1 MIFFM
6 NNYLFLVCINF
17 ITIVTWKYFS
27 NALILWLYQVF
38 EITTN
43 WFSLTSFFHAWSQ
56 TMSVQNFH
64 HKCYMNVFINLHEFP
79 HVKMFL
85 NLHEFCKCIKI
96 LKISAN
102 WFALAWFFSCMI
114 TDFEYAKLFL
124 QLLHENVFNPNE
136 FCDYTKFFKIAT
148 NLFSLTWFF
157 SCMMTDCEC
166 AKFFITSVTWICF

>member
-1 MIFFM
+1 MWLYQDFKNYCKLVCPCMIFFVHDHW
-6 NNYLFLVCINF
+6 LWVFKFV

-102 WFALAWFFSCMI
+102 WFALAWYFFMHAHWFWVCKIFI
-114 TDFEYAKLFL
+114 T
-124 QLLHENVFNPNE
+124 
-136 FCDYTKFFKIAT
+136 IAT
-148 NLFSLTWFF
+148 W
-157 SCMMTDCEC
+157 
-166 AKFFITSVTWICF
+166 KCF